1 MTDQPRSVELAAEIK
16 TLAARI
22 KSAQRREAI
31 LRRQGSERDA
41 NALAVQTADM
51 QRRLALLRRELKATK
66 AAERRGKDGDN

>member
-31 LRRQGSERDA
+31 LRRQGNERDA

-51 QRRLALLRRELKATK
+51 QRRLALLRKERKVVL
-66 AAERRGKDGDN
+66 AAERRGKE

>member
-31 LRRQGSERDA
+31 LRQQGNARDA
-41 NALAVQTADM
+41 NALAGQTADM
-51 QRRLALLRRELKATK
+51 QRRLALLRKELKATK
-66 AAERRGKDGDN
+66 AAERRGKDG

>member
-41 NALAVQTADM
+41 NALAGQTADM
-51 QRRLALLRRELKATK
+51 RRRLALLRKERKLAL
-66 AAERRGKDGDN
+66 AAERRGKDAD

>member
-1 MTDQPRSVELAAEIK
+1 MTDQPRSAELATEIK

-41 NALAVQTADM
+41 NALAAQTADM
-51 QRRLALLRRELKATK
+51 QRRLAMLRRERKLVL
-66 AAERRGKDGDN
+66 AAERRGKDG

>member
-41 NALAVQTADM
+41 NALAGQTADM
-51 QRRLALLRRELKATK
+51 QRRLALLRKERKLVL
-66 AAERRGKDGDN
+66 AAERRGKDG

>member
-1 MTDQPRSVELAAEIK
+1 MTDQPRSAELATEIK

-41 NALAVQTADM
+41 NALAAQTADM
-51 QRRLALLRRELKATK
+51 QCRLALLRKERKVVL
-66 AAERRGKDGDN
+66 AAERRGEE

>member
-31 LRRQGSERDA
+31 LRQQGNARDA
-41 NALAVQTADM
+41 NALAGQTADM
-51 QRRLALLRRELKATK
+51 QRRLAMLRKERKLVL
-66 AAERRGKDGDN
+66 AAKQRGKE